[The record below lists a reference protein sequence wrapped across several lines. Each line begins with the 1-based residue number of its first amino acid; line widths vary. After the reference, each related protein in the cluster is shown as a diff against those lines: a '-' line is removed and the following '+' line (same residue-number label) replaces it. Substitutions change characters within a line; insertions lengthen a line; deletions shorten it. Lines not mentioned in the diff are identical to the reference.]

1 MDDPVA
7 AASTPSKKRT
17 RKPNWT
23 MDESLYLL
31 QLYRDHA
38 RVLRQS
44 FSDDGCTHQT
54 KQKAWEDIRSKLQQA
69 FPAGQRTTKEC
80 QKRWHTILV
89 TARSKLSQVRKD
101 FAATGGGSPH
111 PPIDPL
117 EELVADIL
125 GKENVTITGIAG
137 APSLHDD
144 PLEGTS
150 SSVCMSELTSHA
162 ETGPASLL
170 EGATQDLPAL
180 FAAAAEVISSVPAP
194 SAPATEVTSVLLPS
208 ASEDGTVFIAR

>member
-44 FSDDGCTHQT
+44 FSEDGCTHQT

-89 TARSKLSQVRKD
+89 TARPKLSQVRKD
-101 FAATGGGSPH
+101 FAAT
-111 PPIDPL
+111 
-117 EELVADIL
+117 V
-125 GKENVTITGIAG
+125 
-137 APSLHDD
+137 
-144 PLEGTS
+144 
-150 SSVCMSELTSHA
+150 
-162 ETGPASLL
+162 
-170 EGATQDLPAL
+170 
-180 FAAAAEVISSVPAP
+180 
-194 SAPATEVTSVLLPS
+194 SA
-208 ASEDGTVFIAR
+208 